1 MSIKIKAVITVF
13 FLIYGILIGI
23 NLEPN
28 RAADPTESFFGS
40 ITELSSQEVSDLL
53 KANKD
58 MKQKIETLK
67 NDIMALENERAE
79 GSLSLQMMM
88 QEVQQYR
95 MLAGHKE
102 VYGPGISIT
111 LEGIFEDNIAQIT
124 FQRKYLIT
132 LANELR
138 SNGAE
143 IISVNGHRIT
153 ARSEMALAGNHIQV
167 NGRPIA
173 PPYHIQAIG
182 DIQEFKRYVAHR
194 TFIFELMEGDG
205 ITADITYAEEIKIDK
220 PHREKNLQ
228 FFYVDRLLIN

>member
-1 MSIKIKAVITVF
+1 VSIKIKAMITVF
-13 FLIYGILIGI
+13 FLVYGILIGI
-23 NLEPN
+23 NLEPG

-40 ITELSSQEVSDLL
+40 ITEVSSQEVNDLM

-67 NDIMALENERAE
+67 NDIVALENERAE
-79 GSLSLQMMM
+79 GSLSLQILM
-88 QEVQQYR
+88 QEVLRYR

-102 VYGPGISIT
+102 VVGPGISIT
-111 LEGIFEDNIAQIT
+111 LEGIFEENIAQIT

-132 LANELR
+132 LTNELR

-173 PPYHIQAIG
+173 PPYYIQAIG
-182 DIQEFKRYVAHR
+182 DTEEFKRYVAHR

-205 ITADITYAEEIKIDK
+205 ITADIAYVDEIKIDK
-220 PHREKNLQ
+220 PDREKGLQ
-228 FFYVDRLLIN
+228 FLQVDRS